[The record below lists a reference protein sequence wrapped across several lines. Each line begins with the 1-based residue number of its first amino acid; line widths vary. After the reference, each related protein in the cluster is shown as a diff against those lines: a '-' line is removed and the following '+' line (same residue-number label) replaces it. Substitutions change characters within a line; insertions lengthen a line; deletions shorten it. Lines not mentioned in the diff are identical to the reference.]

1 MFAGLIRLLKYLAF
15 LLAVFGPG
23 LYVMAVS
30 FAPELIPVHL
40 LAKLAQA
47 GVQPSQCQGK
57 IFGGGNMFPKHSRS
71 STMHIG
77 RRNGEAARALLQAHG
92 IPIVS

>member
-1 MFAGLIRLLKYLAF
+1 MPGRLFFRRSVCRLIRLLKYLAF

-40 LAKLAQA
+40 LAKLAQ
-47 GVQPSQCQGK
+47 
-57 IFGGGNMFPKHSRS
+57 
-71 STMHIG
+71 
-77 RRNGEAARALLQAHG
+77 GEAPRRCRLCRKCW
-92 IPIVS
+92 P

>member
-1 MFAGLIRLLKYLAF
+1 MVVPSFFAEHFECMDDYSSGAVFAGLIRLLKYLAF

-47 GVQPSQCQGK
+47 K
-57 IFGGGNMFPKHSRS
+57 LHTATAHAGNVGCDP
-71 STMHIG
+71 
-77 RRNGEAARALLQAHG
+77 AAGNCA
-92 IPIVS
+92 